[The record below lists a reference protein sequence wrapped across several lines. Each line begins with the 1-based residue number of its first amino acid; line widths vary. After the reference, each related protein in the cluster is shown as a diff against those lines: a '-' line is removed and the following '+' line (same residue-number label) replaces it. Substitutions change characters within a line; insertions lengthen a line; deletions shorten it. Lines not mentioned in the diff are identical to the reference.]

1 MPACRP
7 AWPGWGKSSFLV
19 VWKWQVKQK
28 FGYLI
33 SCMVFPRQGILLYH
47 LQSQSSVFVCLAP
60 CSCCWCCCCGCGF
73 NQSRLVE
80 AKVADLKEVSI
91 TYATFLGSD
100 SLCFPF
106 KNIIIVFWN
115 SEPAGVDRKC
125 RTQITHLPTLTN
137 TQDGLQNK
145 LVYLLNVIQEITIE
159 KYRCLANYCAL
170 FTF

>member
-1 MPACRP
+1 MAGQTKIRVFDQLHGVPKIRN
-7 AWPGWGKSSFLV
+7 LV
-19 VWKWQVKQK
+19 VP
-28 FGYLI
+28 FTI
-33 SCMVFPRQGILLYH
+33 EN
-47 LQSQSSVFVCLAP
+47 SQSSVFVCLAP

-125 RTQITHLPTLTN
+125 RTQITHLPTLAN

-170 FTF
+170 FTFLKKGD